1 MRVREAPRRVLKKT
15 TRAKIRVVALGFKR
29 KDHGHHPK
37 QLPWDGVKGGGVKG
51 KQPCLPAHQ
60 QKPRLDLS
68 ASHTSD
74 EEGWHFH
81 GLERLWGYCLDIS
94 ILFSPLV
101 WLNS

>member
-29 KDHGHHPK
+29 KEHGHHPK

-68 ASHTSD
+68 ASHTSAPTAVMAQP
-74 EEGWHFH
+74 H
-81 GLERLWGYCLDIS
+81 
-94 ILFSPLV
+94 SPHRGHPWSAL
-101 WLNS
+101 L